1 MVRPVSQWL
10 GWPLAALIALPTLV
24 ALSVVLASL
33 IGPTPEPWVHLREHV
48 LGPVIVN
55 SLWLVLGVGIFAA
68 VVGTAMAW
76 LTAMCE
82 FPGRALFTWALI
94 LPLAMPAYVS
104 GFAVIGL
111 LEYAGP
117 VQTGYRALAGADA
130 PFFQIRSRTGIIL
143 VMGLALYPY
152 VYMLARN
159 AFLTQGRSAFEA
171 AQSLG
176 ASATRGFWQVALPMA
191 RPWILGACALV
202 AMETLA
208 DFGTVSVFNYDTFT
222 TAIYKSWFA
231 LFSLDAALQLASVLL
246 LFVFV
251 ALLAERALHRANAY
265 VSGESQRRDFS
276 PLVLSPVRRWL
287 ATGAASAVLL
297 LGFVV
302 PFAQLLVW
310 CVRSAGDELNARY
323 LSYVL
328 DSLGLAAGAAI
339 LISGLALLLAY
350 CGRVSPQWPVRV
362 LSRVATLGYALP
374 GTVLA
379 VGLYVPLAGI
389 SGTLDNWRASV
400 FEGTA
405 EPMMLQ
411 TTVLT
416 MLVAYLVR
424 FLAVAHNPL
433 ERNMMRITTSLD
445 EAARSLG
452 AGRWQVLGRVHLPM
466 LRGGMVTAALLVFV
480 DVMKEMPITLMTR
493 PFGVDTLAVRVFEM
507 TAEGQWERA
516 AWPAVSIVLVGLLPV
531 ILLVRKT

>member
-1 MVRPVSQWL
+1 MPGPLRWL
-10 GWPLAALIALPTLV
+10 GWPMAALIALPTLV
-24 ALSVVLASL
+24 AVGVVLSSL
-33 IGPTPEPWVHLREHV
+33 IGPEPEPWAHLRAHV
-48 LGPVIVN
+48 LGPVILN
-55 SLWLVLGVGIFAA
+55 SLWLVIGVGLFAA

-82 FPGRALFTWALI
+82 FPGRAVFTWALI
-94 LPLAMPAYVS
+94 LPLAMPAYVT

-117 VQTGYRALAGADA
+117 VQSAYRALAGEGAA
-130 PFFQIRSRTGIIL
+130 FFQIRSRVGIVL

-159 AFLTQGRSAFEA
+159 AFLTQGRGAFEA

-176 ASATRGFWQVALPMA
+176 ASSARAFWRVALPMA
-191 RPWILGACALV
+191 GPWIAGASSLV

-222 TAIYKSWFA
+222 TAIYKSWFS

-246 LFVFV
+246 IFVFV
-251 ALLAERALHRANAY
+251 ALLVERSLHRANAY
-265 VSGESQRRDFS
+265 VSGESQRRDFAR
-276 PLVLSPVRRWL
+276 LVLSPARRWL
-287 ATGAASAVLL
+287 ATLAAGTVLL

-310 CVRSAGDELNARY
+310 CTRSARDELNARY

-328 DSLGLAAGAAI
+328 DSLGLAVGAAA
-339 LISGLALLLAY
+339 LISAVALLLAY
-350 CGRVSPQWPVRV
+350 CGRVAPQWPTRV

-379 VGLYVPLAGI
+379 VGLYVPLASI
-389 SGTLDNWRASV
+389 SGTLDNWRASASQ
-400 FEGTA
+400 GA
-405 EPMMLQ
+405 HEPLMLQ

-424 FLAVAHNPL
+424 FMAVAHNPL
-433 ERNMMRITTSLD
+433 ERNMMRITASLD

-452 AGRWQVLGRVHLPM
+452 AGRWRVLARVHLPM
-466 LRGGMVTAALLVFV
+466 LRGGMVTAAILVFV

-516 AWPAVSIVLVGLLPV
+516 AWPAVSIVLAGLVPV
-531 ILLVRKT
+531 MLLVRKT